1 MKILKDI
8 NILFRQI
15 LFFLN
20 KFKYSNIRECA
31 KLNGSTSPNST
42 RISIFSCLAAYYSTF
57 WLCGT
62 KTLPV
67 LIVQLFQ
74 DAPRRIVSLRIKGTS
89 CFSGMVFKAWPK
101 SVISVAT
108 ASEKCKQ
115 LIVWTQQDDYKN
127 CYICMSGS

>member
-31 KLNGSTSPNST
+31 KFNSSTSPNST
-42 RISIFSCLAAYYSTF
+42 RKSTFSCLAAYYSTF

-67 LIVQLFQ
+67 LIVYLFQ
-74 DAPRRIVSLRIKGTS
+74 DDPRRIVNLRIKGTS
-89 CFSGMVFKAWPK
+89 WFSGMVLKAWPK
-101 SVISVAT
+101 RVISVAT
-108 ASEKCKQ
+108 ASERCKQ
-115 LIVWTQQDDYKN
+115 LIV
-127 CYICMSGS
+127 

>member
-31 KLNGSTSPNST
+31 KLNSSTSPNST
-42 RISIFSCLAAYYSTF
+42 RMSTFSFFAAYYSTF

-62 KTLPV
+62 KTLPLV
-67 LIVQLFQ
+67 SLMQ
-74 DAPRRIVSLRIKGTS
+74 DAPSWIVTTPTKTFSWI
-89 CFSGMVFKAWPK
+89 SGMTLKAWAK
-101 SVISVAT
+101 TVISVPT
-108 ASEKCKQ
+108 ASEN
-115 LIVWTQQDDYKN
+115 KN
-127 CYICMSGS
+127 SEET

>member
-20 KFKYSNIRECA
+20 KSKYSNIRECA
-31 KLNGSTSPNST
+31 KLYSSTSPNST
-42 RISIFSCLAAYYSTF
+42 RFSTFSCLAAYYSTF

-74 DAPRRIVSLRIKGTS
+74 DAPRKMVSLRIKGTS
-89 CFSGMVFKAWPK
+89 WFSGMVLKAWPK
-101 SVISVAT
+101 RVICVAT
-108 ASEKCKQ
+108 ASEKCKR
-115 LIVWTQQDDYKN
+115 LIVQTQCDDYKN
-127 CYICMSGS
+127 YL

>member
-20 KFKYSNIRECA
+20 KCKYSNIRECA

-42 RISIFSCLAAYYSTF
+42 RMSTFSNLAAYYSTS

-67 LIVQLFQ
+67 LIVQPFQ
-74 DAPRRIVSLRIKGTS
+74 DAPRRIFSLRIKGTS
-89 CFSGMVFKAWPK
+89 WFSVMVLKAWPK
-101 SVISVAT
+101 RVISVAT

-115 LIVWTQQDDYKN
+115 LIVWTQRDDYKN
-127 CYICMSGS
+127 YF